1 MKINFNE
8 DETFHFL
15 SKQDMFD
22 EWGVYIY
29 LLTSQ
34 QLGSTITV
42 HSEENY
48 DFQFLQSVKL
58 HEVSL
63 FDIDI
68 TLYAKELH
76 QMYLI

>member
-15 SKQDMFD
+15 SKKDMRN
-22 EWGVYIY
+22 ELGVYIY

-58 HEVSL
+58 NDVSL

-68 TLYAKELH
+68 TLYAKNL
-76 QMYLI
+76 Y